1 MSDYGK
7 DVRKVLEEN
16 GCWFVR
22 HGRGDHDI
30 WRSALSE
37 VPFTVPVK
45 IKSRHMA
52 NKILKD
58 AGLQKAF

>member
-1 MSDYGK
+1 VNDFGK
-7 DVRKVLEEN
+7 EVRKRLQDA
-16 GCWFVR
+16 GCIFVR

-30 WRSALSE
+30 WHSPAVTRPL
-37 VPFTVPVK
+37 TVPVK

-58 AGLQKAF
+58 AGLPKAF